1 MSTEEVLDPAIVA
14 DLRRAQDAFGN
25 PEFIRQLVELFHTGT
40 PGKLDRVRAALAAG
54 DAATVG
60 QVAHALTSNCGM
72 LGASRMAAACARME
86 ESASRGDLAS
96 AAAAF
101 QDVERDVP
109 GVLHALSTIEPA
121 PTSRPSSGTARPR

>member
-1 MSTEEVLDPAIVA
+1 VATEEVLDPAIVA

-25 PEFIRQLVELFHTGT
+25 PEFIRQLVELFRTGT
-40 PGKLDRVRAALAAG
+40 PGKLDRVRDALAAG

-86 ESASRGDLAS
+86 EAASRGDLAS
-96 AAAAF
+96 AAAAH
-101 QDVERDVP
+101 QEASQQLP
-109 GVLHALSTIEPA
+109 AVLAALSVLE
-121 PTSRPSSGTARPR
+121 